1 MPTKDY
7 LNKVIAIDALKGMQK
22 IDTDSVD
29 LIFSGIP
36 YPTTLR
42 AGGVE
47 FDSYTDWLLPFA
59 KEMYRVLKPSGSCV
73 IIAHNQTKKIVD
85 TWIYEVVLSLT
96 KEVKF
101 SLLQDFYWIK
111 PNTPPSGMVS
121 TYKRCRSIVE
131 IIFWYGKDPDKTK
144 VDTQKVLR
152 EYHDYVNTIGK
163 IAAYQKNIR
172 ETTVDKD
179 SISQVAINKYDFHND
194 KVGSTPFNAIVGS
207 PISHKDSIYDLMKN
221 SGIEHP
227 GRLPEFL
234 SEFFIKMLTDTGD
247 IVLDPFVGSGAT
259 VTAAKRLDRKYIGL
273 DISEDYVKLAN
284 MRLDIVSKSVNLKE
298 WI

>member
-7 LNKVIAIDALKGMQK
+7 FNKVVAIDALKGMQDL
-22 IDTDSVD
+22 DTDSVD
-29 LIFSGIP
+29 FIFSGIP
-36 YPTTLR
+36 YPDTLR

-96 KEVKF
+96 KDVKF
-101 SLLQDFYWIK
+101 SLLQDFYWVK

-144 VDTQKVLR
+144 VDTRKVLR
-152 EYHDYVNTIGK
+152 EYHNYVNVLGK
-163 IAAYQKNIR
+163 IASHQKNIR
-172 ETTVDKD
+172 ETTIDKD
-179 SISQVAINKYDFHND
+179 SISPIAINKYDLRGD
-194 KVGSTPFNAIVGS
+194 KPGSTPFNAIVGS
-207 PISHKDSIYDLMKN
+207 PISHKDPIYDLMQ
-221 SGIEHP
+221 STGIDHP
-227 GRLPEFL
+227 GRLPEFI
-234 SEFFIKMLTDTGD
+234 SEFFIKMLTEPGD

-259 VTAAKRLDRKYIGL
+259 VTSAKKLGRKYVGF
-273 DISEDYVKLAN
+273 DIDKEYAKLSN
-284 MRLDIVSKSVNLKE
+284 MRLNMVTKPRNLEE
-298 WI
+298 WV